1 MAFSVLLVW
10 QQMRGKNKITLTKR
24 LAHMQPHFKIVTQK
38 SNQEA
43 DTIDRGGKAFS
54 PYRK

>member
-10 QQMRGKNKITLTKR
+10 QQMRGKNKITPTKR